1 MYIGVLLVVAVG
13 YVVGT
18 NYLSKELSNSVLV
31 ARVFWVLL
39 MILPTA
45 VYAVIANKSK
55 TPGKEKN
62 NQGVNTG
69 EKKKKN
75 E

>member
-1 MYIGVLLVVAVG
+1 MGSSSELG
-13 YVVGT
+13 FSM
-18 NYLSKELSNSVLV
+18 LSVRSS
-31 ARVFWVLL
+31 WD
-39 MILPTA
+39 
-45 VYAVIANKSK
+45 AVIANKSK

>member
-1 MYIGVLLVVAVG
+1 
-13 YVVGT
+13 
-18 NYLSKELSNSVLV
+18 
-31 ARVFWVLL
+31 

-55 TPGKEKN
+55 TPEKGNN

-69 EKKKKN
+69 GKK
-75 E
+75 EDRLTGLADHTLMYTLRASPLAQRC

>member
-1 MYIGVLLVVAVG
+1 
-13 YVVGT
+13 
-18 NYLSKELSNSVLV
+18 
-31 ARVFWVLL
+31 
-39 MILPTA
+39 
-45 VYAVIANKSK
+45 VIANKSK

-75 E
+75 EWRGDNTTLCLSKAPHQLHLIAYYSLV

>member
-1 MYIGVLLVVAVG
+1 
-13 YVVGT
+13 
-18 NYLSKELSNSVLV
+18 
-31 ARVFWVLL
+31 